1 MDEWE
6 ERWKNGH
13 MYVWMDIRVGGRV
26 GYGWINGNK
35 DVRYMIIDR

>member
-1 MDEWE
+1 
-6 ERWKNGH
+6 

-26 GYGWINGNK
+26 GYGCINGNK

>member
-1 MDEWE
+1 
-6 ERWKNGH
+6 

-35 DVRYMIIDR
+35 VHDYRQVAVGT